1 MDYLQTGVYVPVP
14 IVHAGSKSMVY
25 VCESACFTCV
35 HLARDDIAV
44 GENGY
49 ISLYSNG
56 KERSEILLKHRCYV
70 ACPFVSHRIGAE
82 ALGNSQRLLYQWNLA
97 LQGRRWRTY
106 LLM

>member
-44 GENGY
+44 GENDY

-70 ACPFVSHRIGAE
+70 ACPSSPTELEPRHSATASDYYTNGT
-82 ALGNSQRLLYQWNLA
+82 LLYKA
-97 LQGRRWRTY
+97 DVGEHIF
-106 LLM
+106 